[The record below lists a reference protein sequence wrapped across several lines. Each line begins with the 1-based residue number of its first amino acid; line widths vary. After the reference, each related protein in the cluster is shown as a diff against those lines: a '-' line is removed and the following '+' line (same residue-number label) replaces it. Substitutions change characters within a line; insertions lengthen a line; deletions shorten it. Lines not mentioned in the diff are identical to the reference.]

1 MALVLLAG
9 LQAKHEMGWDKHGF
23 EYLSQ
28 GQNPNGAKREPK
40 GLRSRPRRIQ

>member
-28 GQNPNGAKREPK
+28 GQNPNGAKGGTKEVK
-40 GLRSRPRRIQ
+40 V